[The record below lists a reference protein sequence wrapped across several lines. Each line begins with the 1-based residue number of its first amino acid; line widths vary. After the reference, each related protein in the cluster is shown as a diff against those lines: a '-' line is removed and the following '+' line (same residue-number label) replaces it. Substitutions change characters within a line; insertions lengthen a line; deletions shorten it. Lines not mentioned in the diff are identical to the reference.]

1 MAWTFYTE
9 QQRELALRYRQLAKE
24 HILPRVREV
33 EENDRVPAD
42 LIEKLLAPPFSLS
55 ALSVPEH
62 LGGPGFGKVEVCI
75 VAEEIGYVLPCL
87 APFLEVAQL
96 YSHVVEVGGAEE
108 QQALFLKPLTE
119 GAMGCYSLTDEG
131 PGSDPAGLK
140 TTARPTE
147 RGFVLRG
154 TKRLVTFAETGDL
167 FAVFANEDPSL
178 GPKGISAF
186 VLEKGMPG
194 IKLARQCKAMGLR
207 GHRSWEVELRDVEV
221 PLVNRIGG
229 RGDGLRIAFKVLN
242 TTRISL
248 SFGYVG
254 LARAALDLAI
264 EHAKTRMVGGKPIGR
279 QQAVSFPIAEVAT
292 EVDAARLLA
301 YRAAVLSE
309 QTGRHRKE
317 TSMAKAYAADA
328 MIHAVDTANRV
339 LGGYGGD
346 IRYGAERYL
355 RDAYTWI
362 AAQGTPEVQKVV
374 TARELLR
381 GSELLRGAGA
391 PI

>member
-1 MAWTFYTE
+1 MAWTFYTDE
-9 QQRELALRYRQLAKE
+9 QRALAERYREAAKE
-24 HILPRVREV
+24 HIGPRVREV
-33 EENDRVPAD
+33 EQNDRVPAD
-42 LIEKLLAPPFSLS
+42 LLERLAAPPLSLT
-55 ALSVPEH
+55 ALSVPKH

-75 VAEEIGYVLPCL
+75 VAEEIGYALPCL

-96 YSHVVEVGGAEE
+96 YTHVVKVGGTEE
-108 QQALFLKPLTE
+108 QKERFLKPLAG

-140 TTARPTE
+140 TKAVRTDE
-147 RGFVLRG
+147 GFVLNGR
-154 TKRLVTFAETGDL
+154 KRLVTFAETGDL
-167 FAVFANEDPSL
+167 FAVFATEDPSL

-186 VLEKGMPG
+186 VVEKGMPG
-194 IKLARQCKAMGLR
+194 FKLDTQCKAMGLR
-207 GHRSWEVELRDVEV
+207 GHRSWEVDLEDVEV
-221 PLVNRIGG
+221 PFINRIGG
-229 RGDGLRIAFKVLN
+229 RGEGLRIAFKVLN

-248 SFGYVG
+248 AFGYVG

-264 EHAKTRMVGGKPIGR
+264 SHAKTRMVGGRPIGD
-279 QQAVSFPIAEVAT
+279 QQAVSFPITEVAT

-309 QTGRHRKE
+309 RTGRHRKE

-328 MIHAVDTANRV
+328 MIHAADTANRI

-346 IRYGAERYL
+346 LRFDAERYL

-374 TARELLR
+374 VGRELL
-381 GSELLRGAGA
+381 A
-391 PI
+391 P

>member
-1 MAWTFYTE
+1 MAWTFYSEE
-9 QQRELALRYRQLAKE
+9 QRSLAERYRDLARE

-33 EENDRVPAD
+33 EQKDRVPAD
-42 LIEKLLAPPFSLS
+42 LLERLAAPPFSLT

-75 VAEEIGYVLPCL
+75 VAEEIGYALPCL
-87 APFLEVAQL
+87 APYLEVAQL
-96 YSHVVEVGGAEE
+96 YTHVVKVGGTEE
-108 QQALFLKPLTE
+108 QQERFLKPLAG
-119 GAMGCYSLTDEG
+119 GAMGCYALTDEG
-131 PGSDPAGLK
+131 PGSDPAALK
-140 TTARPTE
+140 TRATPTDG
-147 RGFVLRG
+147 GFVLRG
-154 TKRLVTFAETGDL
+154 RKRLVTFAETGDL
-167 FAVFANEDPSL
+167 FAVFATEDPSL

-186 VLEKGMPG
+186 VVEKGTPG
-194 IKLARQCKAMGLR
+194 FKLDRRCEAMGLR
-207 GHRSWEVELRDVEV
+207 GHRSWEVDLEDVEV
-221 PLVNRIGG
+221 PSVNRIGG

-254 LARAALDLAI
+254 LARAALELAI
-264 EHAKTRMVGGKPIGR
+264 DHARTRTVGGKPIGR
-279 QQAVSFPIAEVAT
+279 QQAVSFPIAEAAA

-309 QTGRHRKE
+309 RTGRHRKE

-328 MIHAVDTANRV
+328 MVRAADTANRV

-346 IRYGAERYL
+346 LRFDAERLL

-374 TARELLR
+374 VARELL
-381 GSELLRGAGA
+381 G
-391 PI
+391 